1 MARLT
6 AVELARLAKS
16 LPDIPRFVET
26 RAMMLD
32 DHCEIFGLDET
43 DQANFVVRNQEI
55 GTIAVIGKP
64 AGEAILAAAELH
76 DPQGAV
82 LAFDDNFSLVE
93 IALPH
98 WRSEKAIL
106 HLLGEAPSF
115 PFVPNGQ
122 VRFLDAGEISSLT
135 SLSNEL
141 KEELLVAAKLTPVA
155 ATIVDNQPVSFCY
168 AGAITKTLWDIS
180 IDTVESFRGRGFAAD
195 CVDFM
200 IDYFNQQGKKPVWG
214 ALVSNTASMKLA
226 AKMGFVPVDEL
237 FVFET

>member
-1 MARLT
+1 LDRLP

-26 RAMMLD
+26 RAMMLG
-32 DHCEIFGLDET
+32 DHCEIFGLHET
-43 DQANFVVRNQEI
+43 DRANFVVRNQEI

-64 AGEAILAAAELH
+64 ASEAILAAIEPH
-76 DPQGAV
+76 DRQGAV
-82 LAFDDNFSLVE
+82 LAFDNNLSLVE
-93 IALPH
+93 ATLPH
-98 WRSEKAIL
+98 WHSEKAIL
-106 HLLGEAPSF
+106 HLPGDAPTF
-115 PFVPNGQ
+115 PVVPDRQ
-122 VRFLDAGEISSLT
+122 VRFLDAGEISSLS

-141 KEELLVAAKLTPVA
+141 NEELQIAAKLTTVA

-168 AGAITKTLWDIS
+168 AGAITETLWDIS
-180 IDTVESFRGRGFAAD
+180 IDTIESFRGRGFAAV
-195 CVDFM
+195 CVAFM
-200 IDYFNQQGKKPVWG
+200 IDYFNQQGKRPVWG

>member
-1 MARLT
+1 MGLLT
-6 AVELARLAKS
+6 ATELARLAKS

-43 DQANFVVRNQEI
+43 DQTNFVVRNQEI

-64 AGEAILAAAELH
+64 AVEAILVAVEPH

-82 LAFDDNFSLVE
+82 LAFEGNFSLVE
-93 IALPH
+93 TALPH

-106 HLLGEAPSF
+106 HLLGDTTSF
-115 PFVPNGQ
+115 PVVPDGQ
-122 VRFLDAGEISSLT
+122 LRFLDAGEISSLT
-135 SLSNEL
+135 SLSNGL
-141 KEELLVAAKLTPVA
+141 KAELLVAAKLTPVV

-168 AGAITKTLWDIS
+168 AGAITETLWDIS
-180 IDTVESFRGRGFAAD
+180 IDTIESFRGRGFAAV
-195 CVDFM
+195 CVAFM